1 MSIELDAQTQ
11 ELIEKEIQAG
21 RFQDAAEVVRA
32 AVRHLIVTREDLGHS
47 REEIDAM
54 LGEAI
59 RSLESGEGVDGE
71 EFFAKWETEEREIE
85 RRRG

>member
-54 LGEAI
+54 LGEGI